1 MISENARQNSINS
14 YVTKV
19 TYGINTLL
27 LLYHV
32 FFGFL
37 FYRNQADFLYYFNY
51 ISILT
56 YLICYFI
63 LYMHKTYLYIG
74 IVFLEIYIF

>member
-14 YVTKV
+14 YVTKS
-19 TYGINTLL
+19 TYIINTLL

-37 FYRNQADFLYYFNY
+37 FYKNQAHYLYYFN
-51 ISILT
+51 
-56 YLICYFI
+56 
-63 LYMHKTYLYIG
+63 
-74 IVFLEIYIF
+74 

>member
-14 YVTKV
+14 YVTKS
-19 TYGINTLL
+19 TYIINTLL

-37 FYRNQADFLYYFNY
+37 FYKNQAHYLYYFNY

-56 YLICYFI
+56 YLVCYLYFI
-63 LYMHKTYLYIG
+63 SKSPISILLLY
-74 IVFLEIYIF
+74 F